1 MINTSRIGL
10 LLALEVLCVTA
21 GQKNGSVPVRGPC
34 GLPLDEGICTAICP
48 RWYYDASVGCCLPF
62 TYGCC
67 CGNDN
72 NFKTR
77 QLCENV
83 CSENNRVCPGTLCLL
98 RPCSTQTCPNFPY
111 AKCFRVCPCK
121 SVWIYNGENV
131 SSRCDN

>member
-1 MINTSRIGL
+1 MFSYTEDFILATSYVMSNK
-10 LLALEVLCVTA
+10 EQHFST
-21 GQKNGSVPVRGPC
+21 SSWFFMVPVRGPC

-67 CGNDN
+67 CENDN

-83 CSENNRVCPGTLCLL
+83 CSENNRGRLCKFNCHVNHLYDAIKALQHVFCLNKLL
-98 RPCSTQTCPNFPY
+98 FWGIELVV
-111 AKCFRVCPCK
+111 FL
-121 SVWIYNGENV
+121 
-131 SSRCDN
+131 